1 MLEGWVADDGPG
13 VSPVDQAR
21 IFERFYK
28 ADRTRTSG
36 GGTGLGLAIARHIV
50 EGHGGAIRVDPT
62 RAGERPSRSRSPSR
76 TPPTQRSPG
85 RRRGGLPVPEP
96 GAGDGADRIL
106 VATLNLRNIA
116 DRWGERIPLLA
127 DMAALQPDLLG
138 LQEVFAVQQ
147 DRILGAAGVGHY
159 VSRRGWAGRP
169 EYGNAVLGRS
179 RCGSAR
185 ASASSSATIARR
197 FGSRSRSGGTRF
209 DFVVTHL
216 HHEVDDEAVR
226 ADQSAKLIA
235 WPSDITWPLVVVGD
249 FNAEPVEP
257 TYRQMID
264 AGFRSAFAEANGA
277 EPAVTWPSGIKAPRA
292 GPRWRPGLPRL
303 HLAARGGHGR
313 GLPPRV
319 RPARGWRPDA
329 LPVGPP
335 RARGAR
341 PVRWLSSG
349 ADVRAA
355 AEPAGSPGE
364 RPRTLR
370 LAHRGDWRAAPRE
383 LPRGDGSRA
392 PRPRVPRPRV
402 RCSGLQ
408 RRCPDSAPRPDL
420 RRVQGLDVS
429 PSSPDRRRV
438 RGARDLQPRR
448 GAQACGLRSLPRRRA
463 QGEGPGGDRPPRA
476 GAGRVDDDDRPALRD
491 AVVSSFDIEIL
502 RWLADERPTW
512 PRWLNAIDLFPA
524 DDRAGARP
532 RVRGSL
538 LRLAPDEPAVARAT
552 DAGLKVAAWTV
563 RSNADYE
570 RLAGLGVVAICAEAE
585 ALDG

>member
-1 MLEGWVADDGPG
+1 M
-13 VSPVDQAR
+13 
-21 IFERFYK
+21 
-28 ADRTRTSG
+28 
-36 GGTGLGLAIARHIV
+36 
-50 EGHGGAIRVDPT
+50 
-62 RAGERPSRSRSPSR
+62 
-76 TPPTQRSPG
+76 
-85 RRRGGLPVPEP
+85 
-96 GAGDGADRIL
+96 
-106 VATLNLRNIA
+106 
-116 DRWGERIPLLA
+116 
-127 DMAALQPDLLG
+127 
-138 LQEVFAVQQ
+138 
-147 DRILGAAGVGHY
+147 
-159 VSRRGWAGRP
+159 
-169 EYGNAVLGRS
+169 
-179 RCGSAR
+179 
-185 ASASSSATIARR
+185 
-197 FGSRSRSGGTRF
+197 
-209 DFVVTHL
+209 THL

-235 WPSDITWPLVVVGD
+235 WLSDITWPLVVVGD

-277 EPAVTWPSGIKAPRA
+277 EPAVTWPSGIKAPGRTSMA
-292 GPRWRPGLPRL
+292 IRVASTTS
-303 HLAARGGHGR
+303 AARGGHGR

-341 PVRWLSSG
+341 PVRW
-349 ADVRAA
+349 
-355 AEPAGSPGE
+355 PSPGPTSPPPPSRPARRE

-370 LAHRGDWRAAPRE
+370 LAHRGDWRAAPENSLAAMEAALRVAACTASSSMFG
-383 LPRGDGSRA
+383 PPATVSR
-392 PRPRVPRPRV
+392 
-402 RCSGLQ
+402 L
-408 RRCPDSAPRPDL
+408 DHDL
-420 RRVQGLDVS
+420 RRVQGLRRLAIL
-429 PSSPDRRRV
+429 PDRRRV
-438 RGARDLQPRR
+438 RGAGISLAEVLKRAGCDPYLDVELKEKVPAAIDLLELG
-448 GAQACGLRSLPRRRA
+448 GARRRR
-463 QGEGPGGDRPPRA
+463 RP
-476 GAGRVDDDDRPALRD
+476 AGRSAGD

-512 PRWLNAIDLFPA
+512 PRWLNAIDLFHR

-538 LRLAPDEPAVARAT
+538 LRLAPDRRAGSGRAT